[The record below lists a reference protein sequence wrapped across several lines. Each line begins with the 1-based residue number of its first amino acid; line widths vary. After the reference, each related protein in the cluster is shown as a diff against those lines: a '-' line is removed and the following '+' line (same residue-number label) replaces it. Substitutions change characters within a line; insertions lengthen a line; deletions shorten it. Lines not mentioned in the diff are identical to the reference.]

1 VLISE
6 QIVRRSAPDPA
17 AETELQRALI
27 QNGFRIVDLG
37 QSEKLDAREWLLN
50 ANRSRGLSTADILQ
64 LATRF
69 RADVLVTGEAFA
81 EEVPA
86 PPELAR
92 NGFKVYSAR
101 LEVKVLDLATAQ
113 VITSGAYTA
122 NAIGLSDLVT
132 GKAALENAAR
142 KAALDVPG
150 KLANWA
156 SGRSAIAG
164 RAYAVRLDNVP
175 SYAALNNLI
184 ARLKNAAN
192 VTTVTSRQF
201 DSVGAALE
209 VQFTGPPENL
219 AALLETLGL
228 EVTGLSAGEV
238 RAVFK
243 R

>member
-156 SGRSAIAG
+156 SGR
-164 RAYAVRLDNVP
+164 AYAVRLDNVP

-228 EVTGLSAGEV
+228 EVTGLSSGEV